1 MEPQLRTAVVTRATT
16 TVNEKVLGMQKVK
29 WWTEQGFTLS
39 IRKVEY
45 SAEAMN
51 VYPAFCRW

>member
-1 MEPQLRTAVVTRATT
+1 MTRATT